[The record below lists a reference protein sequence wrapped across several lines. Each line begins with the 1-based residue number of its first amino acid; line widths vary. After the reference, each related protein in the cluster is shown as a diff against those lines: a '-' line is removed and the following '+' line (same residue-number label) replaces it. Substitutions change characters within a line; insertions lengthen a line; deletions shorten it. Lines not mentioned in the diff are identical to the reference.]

1 MPNRVIRAEISGQ
14 ECGTNYMAPVLNVST
29 SLVPPELGYNAAHTM
44 VSVFSLF
51 FCFVFL
57 FLFFLMMTVTF
68 FCSASQ
74 TPYTVGKKGGKK
86 MFYYTNIV
94 VHNI

>member
-51 FCFVFL
+51 FCFVFFVFVL
-57 FLFFLMMTVTF
+57 FDDDSDIFLFRLTDTVHRREERR
-68 FCSASQ
+68 
-74 TPYTVGKKGGKK
+74 KKNVLLYK
-86 MFYYTNIV
+86 
-94 VHNI
+94 HCCP